1 MATRNPASAGQADAK
16 TASYTVISPLVHG
29 VLVKDKP
36 VETRYE
42 IGETVELTEAEAA
55 PLLGHTVKPAQG

>member
-1 MATRNPASAGQADAK
+1 MATNKPAQADQAK
-16 TASYTVISPLVHG
+16 ATFNVISPLVHG

-42 IGETVELTEAEAA
+42 IGDQVELTEAEAA
-55 PLLGHTVKPAQG
+55 PLLGHTVEAVKA

>member
-1 MATRNPASAGQADAK
+1 MATRNPASADQAGAK
-16 TASYTVISPLVHG
+16 ATYTVISPLIHG

-42 IGETVELTEAEAA
+42 IGETVDLTEAEAA
-55 PLLGHTVKPAQG
+55 PLLLSNTVKADKA

>member
-1 MATRNPASAGQADAK
+1 MATRNPTSADQADAK
-16 TASYTVISPLVHG
+16 TATYTVISPLVHG

-42 IGETVELTEAEAA
+42 IGETVELTEAAAA
-55 PLLGHTVKPAQG
+55 PLLRHTVLPAKG

>member
-1 MATRNPASAGQADAK
+1 MATNRNPASAEQAK
-16 TASYTVISPLVHG
+16 TATYNVISPLTHG

-42 IGETVELTEAEAA
+42 IGDQVDLTEAEAA
-55 PLLGHTVKPAQG
+55 PLLGHTVQPVKG